1 MIVLDII
8 KKIDIYGQA
17 LNFTTFGNTYHK
29 TWLGGFTTICFL
41 ASMFLWISSNAVD
54 FLYHKNPNYIYK
66 QVTLDNYPLYNIN
79 NRNFIILIRIEDE
92 NSSIV
97 DYTKYLKISAKYL
110 QSGVNGIFNST
121 NLNFMNCTNT
131 NKTIQYMNSSVDLE
145 SGASCISFDNI
156 SLGGNWD
163 VNFTN
168 FIRIN
173 VDICR
178 DNKECYNESEIE
190 SFLTKNDYYITIYTP
205 EQNINLT
212 DYFDPLK
219 SHMFSTYNMIDFRTY
234 KKRYLYYKQSNVSTD
249 TGMIWQNITNDTIFS
264 IESSFYDTKFIGNN
278 RNKSLIQMEIFFTQN
293 VDLYEIKFKKLQD
306 FFTDFSGIVIF
317 FYSVFELI
325 TIRFNKHDKTMKLVN
340 KLFDF
345 SKFEDEKTLEKIIEI
360 FNNKNEN
367 ENDFRKKF
375 SNNNSKDMSVREKFR
390 NQSDLNIEISAEI
403 QEKPKKRDLYN
414 AEKIKGL
421 YKDRKSSYILVISIL
436 KVLKAFLCRAYLS
449 KRDDFFIKI
458 YEKSKKIIIDKL
470 DVVNY
475 LKFYQEYSVMK
486 TIIFNDIT
494 NLCLTLPKKP
504 NLYENNSFSQIHL
517 SKDERIKKVFDYFSL
532 KDFYNSNDRK
542 LLDVISQ
549 DVRKIIKLYKE
560 NSNLV

>member
-1 MIVLDII
+1 
-8 KKIDIYGQA
+8 
-17 LNFTTFGNTYHK
+17 
-29 TWLGGFTTICFL
+29 
-41 ASMFLWISSNAVD
+41 
-54 FLYHKNPNYIYK
+54 
-66 QVTLDNYPLYNIN
+66 
-79 NRNFIILIRIEDE
+79 
-92 NSSIV
+92 
-97 DYTKYLKISAKYL
+97 
-110 QSGVNGIFNST
+110 
-121 NLNFMNCTNT
+121 
-131 NKTIQYMNSSVDLE
+131 
-145 SGASCISFDNI
+145 
-156 SLGGNWD
+156 
-163 VNFTN
+163 
-168 FIRIN
+168 
-173 VDICR
+173 
-178 DNKECYNESEIE
+178 
-190 SFLTKNDYYITIYTP
+190 
-205 EQNINLT
+205 
-212 DYFDPLK
+212 
-219 SHMFSTYNMIDFRTY
+219 
-234 KKRYLYYKQSNVSTD
+234 
-249 TGMIWQNITNDTIFS
+249 
-264 IESSFYDTKFIGNN
+264 
-278 RNKSLIQMEIFFTQN
+278 MEIFFTQN

-549 DVRKIIKLYKE
+549 DVRKIIKLFFD
-560 NSNLV
+560 